1 MNRQSSLRAQKRP
14 LHNEDAVIYTDMSG
28 FPMNEIPSYI
38 KEGIGGICLCGTAV
52 LNIFSFK
59 MKVARNNIIVIL
71 PNQLVSV
78 TEASSDF
85 SMRYF
90 KISELMFQETLSVL
104 WRMTPDFFF
113 YMRNH
118 AVYHVTDEEAESF
131 QRYCNFLI
139 TRANRPVPTEDFRR
153 ENILQVLRIFYW
165 ELYVS
170 YKENPEAQ
178 KTKYSHKE
186 KLVYDFFCLVLEHYQ
201 KNSEVT
207 FYADKLNVSPKYLA
221 MVVYSLT
228 GRSAKSWIVEY
239 MILEIK
245 ALLRNCSLDIK
256 EVVSRTKFPNQSLL
270 SRFFRKYAGM
280 SPTEYRN
287 SIYI

>member
-1 MNRQSSLRAQKRP
+1 MNKQQSSRAGKASIG
-14 LHNEDAVIYTDMSG
+14 NEDAAVYTDLSE
-28 FPMNEIPSYI
+28 FPMHECPSYT
-38 KEGIGGICLCGTAV
+38 KEGIGGICLSGTAV
-52 LNIFSFK
+52 LNVFSFQ
-59 MKVARNNIIVIL
+59 MKVARNNVVVLL

-85 SMRYF
+85 SMRFF
-90 KISELMFQETLSVL
+90 KISALMYQETLSVL

-118 AVYHVTDEEAESF
+118 AVFQVSDEEAGSF
-131 QRYCNFLI
+131 HRYCDFLVV
-139 TRANRPVPTEDFRR
+139 RAARPVPAEGFRR

-165 ELYVS
+165 DLYVS
-170 YKENPEAQ
+170 YKNTQEVQ
-178 KTKYSHKE
+178 KVKYSHKE
-186 KLVYDFFCLVLEHYQ
+186 KLVYDFFCLVLEHYKQ
-201 KNSEVT
+201 NSEVV
-207 FYADKLNVSPKYLA
+207 FYAEKLHVSPKYLT

-228 GRSAKSWIVEY
+228 GMSAKSWIVEY
-239 MILEIK
+239 IILEIK

-256 EVVSRTKFPNQSLL
+256 EIVSRTKFPNQSLL
-270 SRFFRKYAGM
+270 SRFFRKYTGM

>member
-1 MNRQSSLRAQKRP
+1 M
-14 LHNEDAVIYTDMSG
+14 
-28 FPMNEIPSYI
+28 
-38 KEGIGGICLCGTAV
+38 
-52 LNIFSFK
+52 
-59 MKVARNNIIVIL
+59 
-71 PNQLVSV
+71 
-78 TEASSDF
+78 
-85 SMRYF
+85 
-90 KISELMFQETLSVL
+90 
-104 WRMTPDFFF
+104 
-113 YMRNH
+113 
-118 AVYHVTDEEAESF
+118 
-131 QRYCNFLI
+131 
-139 TRANRPVPTEDFRR
+139 
-153 ENILQVLRIFYW
+153 
-165 ELYVS
+165 
-170 YKENPEAQ
+170 
-178 KTKYSHKE
+178 
-186 KLVYDFFCLVLEHYQ
+186 VYDFFCLVLEHYQ

-207 FYADKLNVSPKYLA
+207 FYADKLNVSPKYLT